1 LERISDVHV
10 REIRDFLLKSLKD
23 VERLRKAVGKY
34 FSWKPLPEPENASV
48 YAVDGS
54 RMMKRLSGAIVYAVS
69 ASAIGERLYYW
80 NDIGMVFP
88 YKSVDDRVALH
99 MDILEKRMGA
109 MMLELGAD
117 LVLMDGTISSAI
129 ITPPTY
135 VTSTTRD
142 LYSRH
147 GDKLLEAALE
157 FLDFLDE
164 QWVEWRN
171 KLNEEGVLNGFSLPS
186 RGWNGEEVFSM
197 LMKRGAKSIKGS
209 FWWVN
214 DKEDLIVLFEY
225 LEYLHALDR
234 LLGGRVAAIA
244 KTFYKSDVVKTVKAK
259 EGEKLKGTPM
269 IIDTPVV
276 ASLSEESGYLPF
288 TYLKEPK
295 GGFPKLVAELMAR
308 GRFQNLKET
317 LVMEGGKIVGA
328 KIRPAYVRFA
338 EGGLI
343 YLLEVPEK
351 QDFERTLAE
360 ILSVAEDEYV
370 IPLEYAHHSV
380 VIKKKEFDA
389 YVNAVLSAL
398 VGEDERFLG
407 FLRYGREPLE

>member
-1 LERISDVHV
+1 MERISDVHV
-10 REIRDFLLKSLKD
+10 REIREFLLKSLRD
-23 VERLRKAVGKY
+23 VGRLKEAVGKH
-34 FSWKPLPEPENASV
+34 FEWRPLPKPREARV
-48 YAVDGS
+48 YAIDGS
-54 RMMKRLSGAIVYAVS
+54 RMMKRLSGAIIYAVS
-69 ASAIGERLYYW
+69 ASAIGEKLYYW

-88 YKSVDDRVALH
+88 YKSVDERVRIH

-135 VTSTTRD
+135 VTSTTKE
-142 LYSRH
+142 LYGKH
-147 GDKLLEAALE
+147 GEQLLNAALE

-164 QWVEWRN
+164 QWVEWRE
-171 KLNEEGVLNGFSLPS
+171 KLEEGGVLNGFSLPS
-186 RGWNGEEVFSM
+186 RGWNGEEIFSI
-197 LMKRGAKSIKGS
+197 LMKRGARSIRES

-234 LLGGRVAAIA
+234 LLGGRIAAIA
-244 KTFYKSDVVKTVKAK
+244 KTFYKADVVKAVKMR
-259 EGEKLKGTPM
+259 EGDRLKGTPM
-269 IIDTPVV
+269 IVDTPVV
-276 ASLSEESGYLPF
+276 ASLSDERGYLEF
-288 TYLKEPK
+288 SYLKEPK
-295 GGFPKLVAELMAR
+295 GGFPKLVAEIMAQ
-308 GRFQNLKET
+308 GRLQNLRET
-317 LVMEGGKIVGA
+317 LIMEGGKITGA
-328 KIRPAYVRFA
+328 RIRPAYVRFA
-338 EGGLI
+338 DGGLI
-343 YLLEVPEK
+343 YLLEVPER

-398 VGEDERFLG
+398 VGEDERFLD

>member
-1 LERISDVHV
+1 MERISDVHLK
-10 REIRDFLLKSLKD
+10 EIRGFLLKSLDD
-23 VERLRKAVGKY
+23 VERLKKAVGKY
-34 FSWKPLPEPENASV
+34 FEWKPLPEPRNASV
-48 YAVDGS
+48 YAIDGS
-54 RMMKRLSGAIVYAVS
+54 MMMKRLSGAIIYAVS

-88 YKSVDDRVALH
+88 YKSVKDRVGLH

-109 MMLELGAD
+109 MLLELGAD

-135 VTSTTRD
+135 VTLTTKE
-142 LYSRH
+142 LYGRH
-147 GDKLLEAALE
+147 GEHLLNAALE

-164 QWVEWRN
+164 QWVEWRK
-171 KLNEEGVLNGFSLPS
+171 KLEEEGVLNGFSLPS
-186 RGWNGEEVFSM
+186 RGWNGEEIFSM
-197 LMKRGAKSIKGS
+197 LMRKGARSIRES

-234 LLGGRVAAIA
+234 LLGGRIAAIA
-244 KTFYKSDVVKTVKAK
+244 KTFYRSDVVKSVKMR
-259 EGEKLKGTPM
+259 EGDRLKGTPM
-269 IIDTPVV
+269 IVDTPVV
-276 ASLSEESGYLPF
+276 ASLSEGRGYLEF
-288 TYLKEPK
+288 SYLNEPK
-295 GGFPKLVAELMAR
+295 GGFPKLVADIMMHRKL
-308 GRFQNLKET
+308 QNLREA
-317 LVMEGGKIVGA
+317 LIMEGGKILGA

-338 EGGLI
+338 DGGLI
-343 YLLEVPEK
+343 YLLEVPEG

-380 VIKKKEFDA
+380 VIKKGEFDA

-398 VGEDERFLG
+398 VGEDERFLS

>member
-1 LERISDVHV
+1 MERISDVHV
-10 REIRDFLLKSLKD
+10 REIREFLLKSLRD
-23 VERLRKAVGKY
+23 VERLRDAVGRH
-34 FSWKPLPEPENASV
+34 FEWRPLPEPKEASI
-48 YAVDGS
+48 YAIDGS
-54 RMMKRLSGAIVYAVS
+54 RMMKRLSGAIIYAVS

-88 YKSVDDRVALH
+88 YKSVDERVRIH

-135 VTSTTRD
+135 VTSTTRE
-142 LYSRH
+142 LYERH
-147 GDKLLEAALE
+147 GEQLLNAALE

-164 QWVEWRN
+164 QWVDWRE
-171 KLNEEGVLNGFSLPS
+171 KLEEGGVLNGFSLPS
-186 RGWNGEEVFSM
+186 RGWGGEEIFSI
-197 LMKRGAKSIKGS
+197 LMKRGAKSIRES

-214 DKEDLIVLFEY
+214 DREDLIVLFEY

-234 LLGGRVAAIA
+234 LLGGRIAAIA
-244 KTFYKSDVVKTVKAK
+244 KTFYKSDVVKTVKAR
-259 EGEKLKGTPM
+259 EGDKLKGTPM
-269 IIDTPVV
+269 IVDTPVV
-276 ASLSEESGYLPF
+276 ASLSEEKGYLEF
-288 TYLKEPK
+288 SYLKEPK
-295 GGFPKLVAELMAR
+295 GGLPRLIVDVMMRGKL
-308 GRFQNLKET
+308 QNLKEA
-317 LVMEGGKIVGA
+317 LILEGGKITGA
-328 KIRPAYVRFA
+328 RIRPAYVRFA
-338 EGGLI
+338 DGGLI

-380 VIKKKEFDA
+380 VIKKQEFDA

-398 VGEDERFLG
+398 VGEDERFLS